1 MCVQFEGNDTDDKEK
16 QRKILKRIT
25 DAAPVLDVTRAANA
39 AQHSEERQRFEPRS
53 TAKKKKKKSLDTTLS
68 YFNHTLGI
76 FKKIPILLLLRQSRV
91 YCRSKMFGAVTF

>member
-53 TAKKKKKKSLDTTLS
+53 TAKKEKKKSLVTTLS

-76 FKKIPILLLLRQSRV
+76 
-91 YCRSKMFGAVTF
+91 